1 MIGRTRRPNVTR
13 LSFAFWLLFASFSF
27 ADCIALEEEA
37 KSGSDG
43 VYARLNT
50 DGGVEAVIAL
60 GEGSFLAPK
69 RSLIK
74 KAKITAELSA
84 KRVFSNWLRES
95 VAGGTTSAS
104 LMESVEETNVK
115 GETTGLSTEITQIG
129 EFMASSTSSVL
140 SGLVK
145 LDECV
150 DVEQKYVLVEL
161 GWKPELSAAAESVV
175 KDISGNSKSRL
186 QENAGDQLE
195 GGSTKI
201 NPAKGYRKKSTL
213 KDDF

>member
-1 MIGRTRRPNVTR
+1 MIGRTRRLNVIR
-13 LSFAFWLLFASFSF
+13 LSCAFWVLLASASF
-27 ADCIALEEEA
+27 ADCIALEDEA

-50 DGGVEAVIAL
+50 DGEVEAVIAL

-84 KRVFSNWLRES
+84 KRVFSNWLKES

-104 LMESVEETNVK
+104 LMESVEETNVN
-115 GETTGLSTEITQIG
+115 GDTTGLATEIKQIG
-129 EFMASSTSSVL
+129 EFMASSTSNVL

-150 DVEQKYVLVEL
+150 NVEQKYVLVEL
-161 GWKPELSAAAESVV
+161 GWKPELSAAAESAA
-175 KDISGNSKSRL
+175 KDILGNSKSGL
-186 QENAGDQLE
+186 QENSDDQLE
-195 GGSTKI
+195 KGSTKI